1 MRKILL
7 SLTMLI
13 AGAMS
18 VWAQVV
24 ADGVYT
30 IQADE
35 NGKRGYLA
43 ASSAYERPVL
53 IEISWD
59 AHSGN
64 SCTTNIVEN
73 SKMWYIKTINGVSY
87 LYNIGNGKFIIDNH
101 TDNIFFGEKPY
112 GLNIT
117 EYNGYKHIGSG
128 TGVRYLSMGC
138 GTTAPN
144 QVKWEKLTAGDG
156 GCLLTL
162 TPVADGTTTYATQIA
177 AAEEII
183 ALPQDGKAYTIKAKY
198 NDGSFRYIY
207 DNGTKIQMTE
217 NETKPNGFSAT
228 FVCRVI
234 NFAERKF
241 AFVNNDGEYLV
252 FYADG
257 KQGAGSVST
266 GLAGSYELGEYDA
279 EFTLVHAASL
289 TPTNG
294 SFGDDKMLG
303 CFAMKAYMNGS
314 GMHYLMAGNPNFHNG
329 ESNVLYY
336 SGGNRSSFF
345 IFEEAEYANTPELK
359 SVGTSELLSED
370 LHNKALATFS
380 APFATVVPEGVK
392 AYTATAYEGG
402 VSLNVIEGA
411 IPANTGVVLVR
422 ETAGTVT
429 MKPVTS
435 ENVAE
440 VTENAFEHSAGAA
453 KSDFSAGCYVLS
465 AVNGVAGFYKINGGT
480 LAMNKAYLEIS
491 SDAQAIRVTRGSEE
505 GTTGI
510 ENAEV
515 KVQDAAIVFDL
526 MGRRVETMIEG
537 NIYIVNGKKIIR

>member
-1 MRKILL
+1 MRKLLL
-7 SLTMLI
+7 SLALLV

-18 VWAQVV
+18 VWAQIL
-24 ADGVYT
+24 ADGIYT

-43 ASSAYERPVL
+43 ATTDADRPVL
-53 IEISWD
+53 TEITWD
-59 AHSGN
+59 SYINNGVA
-64 SCTTNIVEN
+64 VAEVLEN
-73 SKMWYIKTINGVSY
+73 SKNWYVTTKDGVTY
-87 LYNIGNGKFIIDNH
+87 LYNVAKGQFIYDNG
-101 TDNIFFGEKPY
+101 TDNIFFGNPFA
-112 GLNIT
+112 LNFT
-117 EYNGYKHIGSG
+117 QHNGYIHVGSG
-128 TGVRYLSMGC
+128 TGTRYLSMGC

-144 QVKWEKLTAGDG
+144 QVKWEKNNGNDG
-156 GCLLTL
+156 GCLLTF
-162 TPVADGTTTYATQIA
+162 TPVENGTTTFAAQIA

-198 NDGSFRYIY
+198 NDGTFRYIY
-207 DNGTKIQMTE
+207 DNGTKIQMTAE
-217 NETKPNGFSAT
+217 KPAGLSAT
-228 FVCRVI
+228 FVCRVVD
-234 NFAERKF
+234 FAERKF

-257 KQGAGSVST
+257 KQGAGSVAT
-266 GLAGSYELGEYDA
+266 GLADRYELGNYDA
-279 EFTLVHAASL
+279 EFTLVHAAGL

-294 SFGDDKMLG
+294 SFGEDKMLG
-303 CFAMKAYMNGS
+303 CFAMQAYMNGS

-329 ESNVLYY
+329 ESSVLYY

-402 VSLNVIEGA
+402 VSLTAIEGA
-411 IPANTGVVLVR
+411 IPANTGVVLER

-435 ENVAE
+435 ENVAV
-440 VTENAFEHSAGAA
+440 VTENAFGHSAGAA
-453 KSDFSAGCYVLS
+453 IADFNAGYVLS
-465 AVNGVAGFYKINGGT
+465 AVDGVAGFYKANGGT